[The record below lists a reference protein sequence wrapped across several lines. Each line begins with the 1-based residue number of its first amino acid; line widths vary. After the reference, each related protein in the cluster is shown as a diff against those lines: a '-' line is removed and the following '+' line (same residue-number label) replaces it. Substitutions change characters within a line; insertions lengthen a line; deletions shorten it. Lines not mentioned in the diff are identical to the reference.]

1 LTYLYQKVDFIAI
14 SRGFHH
20 MKKGV
25 IMRQMEVP
33 LRRYFGVNIDGSVKS
48 PSAALRFTF
57 ALAAYCQVCLTPQ
70 VLRALPLELFT
81 KPSLWQLFTRSS
93 TLVNGSC
100 NLFSYLFLPVI
111 FQ

>member
-1 LTYLYQKVDFIAI
+1 
-14 SRGFHH
+14 
-20 MKKGV
+20 
-25 IMRQMEVP
+25 MRQMEVP
-33 LRRYFGVNIDGSVKS
+33 LQSYFGVNIDGFVNN

-57 ALAAYCQVCLTPQ
+57 VVPAYCQVRLTPQ

-81 KPSLWQLFTRSS
+81 KPSLWRLFTRSS